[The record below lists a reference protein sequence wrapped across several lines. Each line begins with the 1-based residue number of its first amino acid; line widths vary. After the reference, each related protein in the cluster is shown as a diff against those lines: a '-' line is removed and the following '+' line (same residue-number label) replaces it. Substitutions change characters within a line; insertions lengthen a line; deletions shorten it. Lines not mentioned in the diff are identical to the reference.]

1 MKRCLHCMNEYP
13 EEYGS
18 HCPSCGYIDGTT
30 QDGSISLQPGSI
42 LQARY
47 IVGTVIKERDTDIFY
62 IGWDAVFDRK
72 VQIQEYFPK
81 HCATRSGK
89 AELSIYEHKRELYQE
104 GLELFYKQS
113 RQMIRLYKEEDIITY
128 HACFRENGTVYAI
141 MDYSQDITLSQR
153 LESHIFRVNEAEE
166 CLNDAIDAVQKAHRI
181 GVFHG
186 QITLDSFWEKP
197 GGGLVLK
204 DFGVPPIVSV
214 EQGIGDYGNVG
225 MHADVYG
232 LAKLFCQLVTG
243 KEIEDGEKLESEL
256 ARKQVS
262 LKKPVVEALKRALF
276 HQTRTMDAFQKELWG
291 RRMVPKSRKKKKN
304 HGSLSLPRWVIPVAA
319 LLMAGMLIF
328 TGLVAT
334 GKINLQMQ
342 LGESHLGKGKV
353 RVPNLINEDKEKAE
367 RLLKKIGL
375 SLKEGEKTYSEE
387 IEENKISSQ
396 DYKENTTVDKGTP
409 ITVNFSLGKEK
420 GAFPQVV
427 GVDRDEARKLL
438 EEARFTNISEKESQ
452 DDGVFNSVLSAS
464 EKSGDNVELTK
475 EIILTI
481 CKNETAQ
488 EGDASVQIEV
498 PDVAGKGKE
507 DAEAALEEAGFSV
520 QWAEE
525 FSEQDEGSILEQNP
539 AAGEKANKG
548 SIVKVHIS
556 IGPEK
561 LYMINVELKTLEEA
575 EKVIG
580 ELGLELG
587 EVKKDYSETVESGK
601 VISQSIPKDTE
612 INPGDKVDLVISLGE
627 KPAPVQKE
635 ETKPAQPQKPKP
647 TQPQTSALPPA
658 VLPSSASVPETSAP
672 AEEEKTSGEKNTTGG
687 VSGVGG
693 SGAQGKAPTETAT
706 LPSNEQ
712 PAPTPAPTS
721 SSMQVETQAPPPAP
735 TLPPVPTPDPVQVET
750 QAPTPAPDSM

>member
-89 AELSIYEHKRELYQE
+89 TELSIYEHKRELYQE

-262 LKKPVVEALKRALF
+262 LKKPVVEALKRALL

-304 HGSLSLPRWVIPVAA
+304 HGSFSLPRWVIPAA
-319 LLMAGMLIF
+319 AVLIAGMLVF

-334 GKINLQMQ
+334 GKIDLQMQ
-342 LGESHLGKGKV
+342 LGESRLGQGKV
-353 RVPNLINEDKEKAE
+353 RVPNLINLDKKEAE
-367 RLLKKIGL
+367 RLLKKRGL
-375 SLKEGEKTYSEE
+375 KLNEGEKTYSEE
-387 IEENKISSQ
+387 IEEDRITFQSI
-396 DYKENTTVDKGTP
+396 KENMTAEKGTQ
-409 ITVNFSLGKEK
+409 ITVNLSLGKEK
-420 GAFPQVV
+420 GVFPQVV
-427 GVDRDEARKLL
+427 GVDRKKAMELL
-438 EEARFTNISEKESQ
+438 KEARFTNIKEEESQ
-452 DDGVFNSVLSAS
+452 EKGIFDSVLSVS
-464 EKSGDNVELTK
+464 EEPGENVELSK

-488 EGDASVQIEV
+488 KGDDTVQAEV
-498 PDVAGKGKE
+498 PDVAGKEKE
-507 DAEAALEEAGFSV
+507 AAEKALEEAGFSV
-520 QWAEE
+520 QWAKEN
-525 FSEQDEGSILEQNP
+525 SDQADGSILGQEP
-539 AAGEKANKG
+539 AAGETANKD
-548 SIVKVHIS
+548 SIVKVRIS
-556 IGPEK
+556 IGPKK
-561 LYMINVELKTLEEA
+561 LYMVDVGLKTLEDA
-575 EKVIG
+575 EKIIS
-580 ELGLELG
+580 ELGLEIG

-601 VISQSIPKDTE
+601 VISQSIAKETE
-612 INPGDKVDLVISLGE
+612 VKAGDKVDLVISLGE
-627 KPAPVQKE
+627 RPAQVQKE
-635 ETKPAQPQKPKP
+635 ETKPTQPQKPKP

-658 VLPSSASVPETSAP
+658 APTTSAP
-672 AEEEKTSGEKNTTGG
+672 APETPAPETSGENNSSGEA
-687 VSGVGG
+687 SGVGG
-693 SGAQGKAPTETAT
+693 MGSQGKAPTEAT
-706 LPSNEQ
+706 YPPLDEKF
-712 PAPTPAPTS
+712 APTPAPTS
-721 SSMQVETQAPPPAP
+721 PP
-735 TLPPVPTPDPVQVET
+735 LQVET
-750 QAPTPAPDSM
+750 QAPTPAPTPAPTLVPEGITPVETFPILPF

>member
-262 LKKPVVEALKRALF
+262 LKKPVVEALKRALL

-304 HGSLSLPRWVIPVAA
+304 HGSLSLPRWVIPAA
-319 LLMAGMLIF
+319 AVLIAGMLVF

-334 GKINLQMQ
+334 GKIDLQMQ
-342 LGESHLGKGKV
+342 LGESRLGQGKV
-353 RVPNLINEDKEKAE
+353 RVPNLINLDKKEAE
-367 RLLKKIGL
+367 RLLKKRGL
-375 SLKEGEKTYSEE
+375 KLNEGEKTYSEE
-387 IEENKISSQ
+387 IEEDRITFQSI
-396 DYKENTTVDKGTP
+396 KENMTAEKGTQ
-409 ITVNFSLGKEK
+409 ITVNLSLGKEK
-420 GAFPQVV
+420 GVFPQVV
-427 GVDRDEARKLL
+427 GVDRKKAMELL
-438 EEARFTNISEKESQ
+438 KEARFTNIKEEESQ
-452 DDGVFNSVLSAS
+452 EKGIFDSVLSVS
-464 EKSGDNVELTK
+464 EEPGENVELSK

-488 EGDASVQIEV
+488 KGDDTVQAEV
-498 PDVAGKGKE
+498 PDVAGKEKE
-507 DAEAALEEAGFSV
+507 AAEKALEEAGFSV
-520 QWAEE
+520 QWAKEN
-525 FSEQDEGSILEQNP
+525 SDQADGSILGQEP
-539 AAGEKANKG
+539 AAGETANKD
-548 SIVKVHIS
+548 SIVKVRIS
-556 IGPEK
+556 IGPKK
-561 LYMINVELKTLEEA
+561 LYMVDVGLKTLEDA
-575 EKVIG
+575 EKIIS
-580 ELGLELG
+580 ELGLEIG
-587 EVKKDYSETVESGK
+587 EVKKGYSETVESGK
-601 VISQSIPKDTE
+601 VISQSIAKETE
-612 INPGDKVDLVISLGE
+612 VKAGDKVDLVISLGE
-627 KPAPVQKE
+627 KPAQVQKE
-635 ETKPAQPQKPKP
+635 ETKPTQPQKPKP

-658 VLPSSASVPETSAP
+658 APTTSAP
-672 AEEEKTSGEKNTTGG
+672 APETPAPETSGENNSSGEA
-687 VSGVGG
+687 SGVGG
-693 SGAQGKAPTETAT
+693 MGSQGKAPTEAT
-706 LPSNEQ
+706 YPPLDEKF
-712 PAPTPAPTS
+712 APTPAPTS
-721 SSMQVETQAPPPAP
+721 PP
-735 TLPPVPTPDPVQVET
+735 LQVET
-750 QAPTPAPDSM
+750 QAPTPAPTPAPTLVPEGITPVETFPILPF